1 MKKQWPQLPAPEKK
15 LFKDAARAVQ
25 RTESLHQQEVTADTL
40 SELLGLPGMRVIRYA
55 IEEDNH
61 ERFLHMF
68 CEHDQGVALC
78 PRCLTVTDDLHE
90 VQQRCV
96 RHLDI
101 WGMKTLVHF
110 PQRRFGCSVCGRPFS
125 EVPAWIDPQRRQ
137 TLAFE
142 LHIYERVKGK
152 TPRRQVARQEG
163 MHEAV
168 VAEIFKRQARRALR
182 STTRQTVR
190 VLGVDEI
197 ALRKGHKQYAL
208 VISDL
213 ERHRVIA
220 VLPDRRKTALEAWLL
235 QLPPEEQRAI
245 KTVSMDMW
253 EPYRQAVQHCVPH
266 AEIVADRFHVMKQLN
281 HKLDL
286 LRRSL
291 QHKAKQNGNEILY
304 QALKGNRW
312 VLLKNRREL
321 DAEQEAQLKVIL
333 AASVELRTIYL
344 LREEFRMIC
353 DKIHERARAMRFLDA
368 WTWKAVATGSTYL
381 EQFVRTLRNWWH
393 EFLNYFKAG
402 VTQGFVEGI
411 NHAIRD
417 IIRRAFGYRNFGNF
431 RLQVLVECDGSG

>member
-1 MKKQWPQLPAPEKK
+1 MKKQRPQLPAPREK
-15 LFKDAARAVQ
+15 LPKDAARAVK
-25 RTESLHQQEVTADTL
+25 RIESLHLQAVTADTL

-55 IEEDNH
+55 IEKEDQ
-61 ERFLHMF
+61 ERCLHVF
-68 CEHDQGVALC
+68 CEHTQEVALC

-90 VQQRCV
+90 VKPRCV

-101 WGMKTLVHF
+101 WGMKTMVHF

-125 EVPAWIDPQRRQ
+125 EVPPWIDPQRRQ

-152 TPRRQVARQEG
+152 TPRRQVARQAG
-163 MHEAV
+163 VHEAV
-168 VAEIFKRQARRALR
+168 VAEIFKRHARRALR
-182 STTRQTVR
+182 STPRQTVR

-208 VISDL
+208 VLSDL
-213 ERHRVIA
+213 VRHCVIA
-220 VLPDRRKTALEAWLL
+220 VLPDRRKATLETWLL
-235 QLPPEEQRAI
+235 QLPAEEQRAI

-253 EPYRQAVQHCVPH
+253 EPYRQAVQHCLPH
-266 AEIVADRFHVMKQLN
+266 AAIVADRFHVMKQLN

-291 QHKAKQNGNEILY
+291 QRQAKQSGDESLY

-312 VLLKNRREL
+312 VLLRNRCAL

-333 AASVELRTIYL
+333 AASDELRTIYL
-344 LREEFRMIC
+344 LREEFRTIC
-353 DKIHERARAMRFLDA
+353 DKVHERARAMRFLDA
-368 WTWKAVATGSTYL
+368 WTWKAVATGSSYL
-381 EQFVRTLRNWWH
+381 QQFVRTLRNWWQ

-417 IIRRAFGYRNFGNF
+417 IIRRAFGYRNFNNF